1 MFFFSSFF
9 QDDYKKVLEK
19 FQSVFTHLQQ
29 LCLINRPPEWF
40 LQSGGVVLEQ
50 MIQIFNKNTVV
61 DKS

>member
-19 FQSVFTHLQQ
+19 FQSVFTDLQQ
-29 LCLINRPPEWF
+29 LSLINRPPEWF

>member
-19 FQSVFTHLQQ
+19 FQSVFTDLQQ
-29 LCLINRPPEWF
+29 LSLINRPPEWF

-50 MIQIFNKNTVV
+50 MIQIFKKNTVV